1 MNEFMTMVY
10 VNLLLLGNRLKTGV
24 QEFLNDEQGDVNIVS
39 IVVLMGIAVLLAIL
53 FRGQIESLLTSLFST
68 ISGNAESAVS

>member
-10 VNLLLLGNRLKTGV
+10 VNLLMLGNRLKTGM
-24 QEFLNDEQGDVNIVS
+24 QEFLYDEQGDVNIVS

-53 FRGQIESLLTSLFST
+53 FREQIQSLLESLFST